1 MNAES
6 IEGIISQISRSN
18 LATNWLLS
26 KRALPMTIES
36 GQLLNTNPP
45 LSSIVQ
51 LVLKKWCFQYILM
64 VSASNNTIHICK
76 VLACDSKSGLR
87 SKPFKGH
94 QNLGLWRR
102 TKTGLPQ
109 TEFKCLW
116 FICQYVF
123 ICVKNHHLQSLNVMC
138 TLMYTH
144 VYIYIDIYYCYSTK
158 YFRFKKFLFQ
168 GPLLLE
174 TWDLQHKKF
183 NLQQSSHLLFS

>member
-1 MNAES
+1 
-6 IEGIISQISRSN
+6 
-18 LATNWLLS
+18 
-26 KRALPMTIES
+26 
-36 GQLLNTNPP
+36 
-45 LSSIVQ
+45 
-51 LVLKKWCFQYILM
+51 M

-94 QNLGLWRR
+94 QNLGLWRH

-123 ICVKNHHLQSLNVMC
+123 LCVKNHLQSLNVMC

-144 VYIYIDIYYCYSTK
+144 TYMLLVLNTPASKSSYEEPVDIKRRRKKTRWISGAST
-158 YFRFKKFLFQ
+158 
-168 GPLLLE
+168 P
-174 TWDLQHKKF
+174 
-183 NLQQSSHLLFS
+183 